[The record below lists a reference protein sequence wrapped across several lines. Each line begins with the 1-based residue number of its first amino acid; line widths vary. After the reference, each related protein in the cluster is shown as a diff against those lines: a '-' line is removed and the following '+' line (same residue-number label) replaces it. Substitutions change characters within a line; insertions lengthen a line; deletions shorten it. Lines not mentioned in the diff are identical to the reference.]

1 MRIKYIRN
9 VGFDFDIAQWIAD
22 SELVSDDDCQYFMR
36 YRDLDCWRVMVKQ
49 EDFAPEVYVIVIE
62 GMNAYLI
69 ACEDDVLTEETLQ
82 AFIRKTFDSIEYDCY
97 NDELP
102 DTNS

>member
-49 EDFAPEVYVIVIE
+49 EDFAPAEASKGLCGHYRHRFE
-62 GMNAYLI
+62 
-69 ACEDDVLTEETLQ
+69 
-82 AFIRKTFDSIEYDCY
+82 
-97 NDELP
+97 
-102 DTNS
+102 